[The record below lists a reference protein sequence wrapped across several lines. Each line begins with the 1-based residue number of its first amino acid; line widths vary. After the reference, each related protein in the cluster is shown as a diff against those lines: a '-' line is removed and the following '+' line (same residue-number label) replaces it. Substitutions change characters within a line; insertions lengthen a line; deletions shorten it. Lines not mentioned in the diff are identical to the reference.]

1 MKRIL
6 STIIISL
13 LVGVCAFAQDFSTG
27 YFLEGYTY
35 SYRMNPALRP
45 SRNFIALPAI
55 SNVNVNLQG
64 NVGIDSFYFPLS
76 NGKVGTFRHP
86 EVSSTEFLGGLPKT
100 NQASLNVN
108 TNVLAFGFKANRMF
122 HTVDFNVRSIN
133 GLSASKEIF
142 KYMKDGADG
151 SLSIPGI
158 TFDNQSFVEVAYG
171 LNTPI
176 GENLVFGGR
185 VKFLAGAEMIHANVS
200 DISITS
206 DGYEETIS
214 AKGTLKGAYTGLLV
228 KTTDS
233 ADGTSHDVVEWEKVD
248 FEPLEDFDG
257 PAGFGAAI
265 DLGIEY
271 RLSPNLKLSAA
282 VTDLGGISWDT
293 PLNAETSNSSWKH
306 EITGEYDVEEIVDMF
321 EFHQKGSG
329 KEFRMLPTT
338 VRLGTEY
345 SLSEKIGFGALATKK
360 FGSFPLT
367 EIRGSVNTF
376 VGNFFGF
383 SASAAYSNYGFS
395 FGGAMNFDAHAID
408 FFIGFDAIPTRFS
421 TQWIPLGHA
430 NIAATFGLVITF
442 GKQVAI
448 R

>member
-13 LVGVCAFAQDFSTG
+13 AFICASAQDFSTG

-86 EVSSTEFLGGLPKT
+86 EVSSSEFLKGLHDK

-108 TNVLAFGFKANRMF
+108 TNVLAFGFKTDRMF
-122 HTVDFNVRSIN
+122 HTVDFNIRSIN
-133 GLSASKEIF
+133 GISASKNLF

-151 SLSIPGI
+151 TLSIPEV
-158 TFDNQSFVEVAYG
+158 TFDNQTFVEVAYG

-176 GENLVFGGR
+176 GDNLVFGGR
-185 VKFLAGAEMIHANVS
+185 IKLLAGAEMLHAEVS
-200 DISITS
+200 DISIS
-206 DGYEETIS
+206 SSGYNETIS
-214 AKGTLKGAYTGLLV
+214 AKGVLKGAYNGLIV

-233 ADGTSHDVVEWEKVD
+233 ADGLSHDVVEWEKVD

-257 PAGFGAAI
+257 PSGYGAAI

-271 RLSPNLKLSAA
+271 RLTPEVKLSASI
-282 VTDLGGISWDT
+282 TDIGGIAWDA
-293 PLNAETSNSSWKH
+293 PLNAETSGNSWEH
-306 EITGEYDVEEIVDMF
+306 EISGEYEFEDMIDMF

-329 KEFRMLPTT
+329 KESRVLPAT
-338 VRLGTEY
+338 VRLAAEY
-345 SLSEKIGFGALATKK
+345 NLSEKIGFGALATKK
-360 FGSFPLT
+360 FGAFPLT
-367 EIRGSVNTF
+367 ELRGSVNTF

-395 FGGAMNFDAHAID
+395 FGGAMNFDAHALD
-408 FFIGFDAIPTRFS
+408 FFIGFDSIPTRFS

-448 R
+448 K